1 MLTTKGDT
9 PFKSK
14 AANYFHT
21 LTSLATMKLSVDQ
34 RWYNIVG
41 TTMYDERLRKGL
53 IEVMSSTKDA
63 TREIR
68 ELKEPS
74 IVSLPSALNILGI
87 WTEISRLDST
97 LLKDRRQNIF
107 PSVMT
112 WIRFC
117 YEQVRTNFC

>member
-63 TREIR
+63 TCEIR

-74 IVSLPSALNILGI
+74 IVLLPSALNILGI

>member
-53 IEVMSSTKDA
+53 IEVMSSTKNA

-97 LLKDRRQNIF
+97 LLKDRRQNILL
-107 PSVMT
+107 SVCLLQ
-112 WIRFC
+112 RG
-117 YEQVRTNFC
+117 RH